1 MTSATLPFE
10 TALRSDSEIKRYP
23 TFRQLSVE
31 KPDFTVAYVMAA
43 LLGCVCGIAIAVY
56 SGSGLNLSTLFNS
69 EISSTGAADVIAP
82 ETTVAGKDFPLAS
95 QAVKQES
102 TASASLLTVAVY
114 KSAANESISLP
125 TEVSP
130 AVPTHHATHKAS
142 ARLHLSTMFRRSL
155 RHRTSKFNK
164 MPQIADQPQTS
175 ETAKTVVLV
184 AAQPASFMIEGDV
197 TVADYDALA
206 GMIETREGKTF
217 TVAKAMDE
225 SSGIPWADSL
235 SSVHYRC
242 DQSGN
247 CTLFHGGWSV
257 SNARMTGPMTGI

>member
-142 ARLHLSTMFRRSL
+142 ARLHLSAMFRRSL

-175 ETAKTVVLV
+175 ETAKTVVEDRRGRYRRRLRRV
-184 AAQPASFMIEGDV
+184 GGD
-197 TVADYDALA
+197 D
-206 GMIETREGKTF
+206 
-217 TVAKAMDE
+217 
-225 SSGIPWADSL
+225 
-235 SSVHYRC
+235 
-242 DQSGN
+242 
-247 CTLFHGGWSV
+247 
-257 SNARMTGPMTGI
+257 